1 MEADRKKQKVDNQ
14 ESIQWTTKKVFNG
27 QPRKYSMD
35 NQESIQALLLVY
47 NRHSL
52 IFFKRAG
59 LVSTFGLNFVSSIFL
74 NAQRFDFFFFFM
86 SSTT

>member
-1 MEADRKKQKVDNQ
+1 MEADRKQQKVDNQ

-52 IFFKRAG
+52 KK
-59 LVSTFGLNFVSSIFL
+59 N
-74 NAQRFDFFFFFM
+74 
-86 SSTT
+86 